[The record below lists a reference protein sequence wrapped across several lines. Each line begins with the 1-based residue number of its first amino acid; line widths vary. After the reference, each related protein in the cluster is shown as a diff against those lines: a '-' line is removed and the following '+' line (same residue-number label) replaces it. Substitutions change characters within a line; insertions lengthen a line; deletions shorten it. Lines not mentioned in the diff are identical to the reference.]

1 MASLI
6 PGFEYDIFISYRQK
20 DNKHDGW
27 VTDFVNSLKGEL
39 ESTFKE
45 EISVYFDINPH
56 DGILETHDVDA
67 SLKEKLKCLVFIPVI
82 SHTYCDSHSFAW
94 EHEFKA
100 FITQASLDRFG
111 LKITLHSGNVAN
123 RILPVRIHELDPEDR
138 DMVENELGGTLRAID
153 FIYKEPGVNR
163 PLTPADD
170 ENKNLCGT
178 KYRNQINKTANAVKD
193 IISSL
198 QPEQP
203 LTHKE
208 RPFKRE
214 LREESEA
221 KKTDAGG
228 AIKKSSVKWR
238 QKGILLMTVLL
249 IMAGF
254 YATYKFSG
262 TDPGLGRHRE
272 KSIAVLPFEQFG
284 DDKENMWLGDAIAA
298 ELINQLSNI
307 RVFSLRPINA
317 VLRYKGNLKNFPE
330 IGKEVNANYI
340 IEGSYL
346 KIDEKFRISV
356 NLIDAKKNEQI
367 WGKTYEPAWA
377 DMSEMHADIAEQIAS
392 NLKTVP
398 LPEEKAKIEKNPT
411 KNAAAYMNYL
421 SANVESQ
428 KALSYY
434 FSGNQFI
441 DSLNLT
447 SNFSSA
453 ILMYDR
459 AIKDDPNFALAY
471 AKRSIARSW
480 GLHTGQLDESHIDK
494 CKADADKAFE
504 IEKDLVEAQVALG
517 FYYYY
522 CTENYQEAIAH
533 FTKATEMDPDNY
545 QPPFYMAMVYRKT
558 GDWKKSQELITKV
571 IEKEPQDA
579 LALINIGISFT
590 YMHSYDT
597 AVTYY
602 RKAIDAM
609 PGWSGPYS
617 SLVEVLVLKYGNTIE
632 ARKVLD
638 TSLVRTGER
647 HEYLRVL
654 MYIYEGRYPDALK
667 ELKSSTDEE
676 LGYPGLRYLA
686 SGWLYRLLNDQHM
699 ARAYNDSAVVVY
711 KQMIMDNPENY
722 YAYSSCGLAY
732 AGSGNVTD
740 ALIEGKTAV
749 ELASDDPVTKSD
761 MIINLGK
768 IYIMTGDIVNATRQ
782 VDFLLNNPSSFS
794 LNFMKVDP
802 DWKKL
807 AESPEFKAMTGKRTG
822 TR

>member
-1 MASLI
+1 MASLV

-27 VTDFVNSLKGEL
+27 VTDFVGNLRGEL

-67 SLKEKLKCLVFIPVI
+67 SLKEKLKCLIFIPVI
-82 SHTYCDSHSFAW
+82 SHTYCDSNSFAW

-111 LKITLHSGNVAN
+111 LKVTLHSGNVAN

-138 DMVENELGGTLRAID
+138 EMVENELGGTLRAID

-178 KYRNQINKTANAVKD
+178 KYRNQINKTANAVKE

-214 LREESEA
+214 LREEPVA
-221 KKTDAGG
+221 KKTDTRG
-228 AIKKSSVKWR
+228 AFKKSSVSWLQR
-238 QKGILLMTVLL
+238 GILLMTVLL

-254 YATYKFSG
+254 YAIYKFSG
-262 TDPGLGRHRE
+262 SEAGSGRHRE

-284 DDKENMWLGDAIAA
+284 DDKENIWLGDAIAM

-307 RVFSLRPINA
+307 SVFSLRPINA

-330 IGKEVNANYI
+330 IGREVNANYI

-346 KIDEKFRISV
+346 KTDEKFRISV
-356 NLIDAKKNEQI
+356 NLIDARKNEQI

-411 KNAAAYMNYL
+411 KNAVAYMNYL

-453 ILMYDR
+453 VMMYDK
-459 AIKDDPNFALAY
+459 AIRNDPGFALAY

-480 GLHTGQLDESHIDK
+480 GLHTGQLDESNIDK

-504 IEKDLVEAQVALG
+504 LDKDLADAQVALG

-522 CTENYQEAIAH
+522 CTEDYQKAITH
-533 FTKATEMDPDNY
+533 FRAAEEMDPGNY
-545 QPPFYMAMVYRKT
+545 QPAFYMAMVYRKT
-558 GDWKKSQELITKV
+558 GDWKQSQDLIEKV
-571 IEKEPQDA
+571 IEKEPQEA
-579 LALINIGISFT
+579 LILINIGISYT

-597 AVTYY
+597 AVKFY

-609 PGWSGPYS
+609 PGWSGPYIS
-617 SLVEVLVLKYGNTIE
+617 VIECLILKDGNTIE
-632 ARKVLD
+632 ARKVLE
-638 TSLVRTGER
+638 TAIARTGER
-647 HEYLRVL
+647 LQSYKILL
-654 MYIYEGRYPDALK
+654 NIYEGKYRDALK
-667 ELKSSTDEE
+667 ELQSSSDEDF
-676 LGYPGLRYLA
+676 GSPGLRYMTAGLVYK
-686 SGWLYRLLNDQHM
+686 LINDQVTGSM
-699 ARAYNDSAVVVY
+699 YYDSAQVVF
-711 KQMIMDNPENY
+711 KQMIVENPNDC
-722 YAYSSCGLAY
+722 YAYSCSGIVY
-732 AGSGNVTD
+732 AGLGDKTD
-740 ALIEGKTAV
+740 ALIAGKTAV
-749 ELASDDPVTKSD
+749 ELASDDALTKSD

-768 IYIMTGDIVNATRQ
+768 IYVMTGDNVNAVRQ
-782 VDFLLNNPSSFS
+782 VDYLINNPSSFS
-794 LNFMKVDP
+794 LNLMKVDP

-807 AESPEFKAMTGKRTG
+807 AESHEFKETTGKKTG
-822 TR
+822 AR

>member
-1 MASLI
+1 MASLV

-20 DNKHDGW
+20 DNKHDSW
-27 VTDFVNSLKGEL
+27 VTEFVNNLRGEL

-67 SLKEKLKCLVFIPVI
+67 SLKEKLKCLIFIPVI
-82 SHTYCDSHSFAW
+82 SHTYCDSNSFAW

-100 FITQASLDRFG
+100 FIRQASLDRFG
-111 LKITLHSGNVAN
+111 LKVTLHNGNVGS
-123 RILPVRIHELDPEDR
+123 RVLPVRIHEIDPGDR
-138 DMVENELGGTLRAID
+138 EMVENELGGTLRAID

-170 ENKNLCGT
+170 ENKNLSGT
-178 KYRNQINKTANAVKD
+178 KYRNQINKTANAVKE

-203 LTHKE
+203 LPHKE
-208 RPFKRE
+208 KPLKRE
-214 LREESEA
+214 LREETEA
-221 KKTDAGG
+221 KKTGAGDATR
-228 AIKKSSVKWR
+228 KSSLKWR
-238 QKGILLMTVLL
+238 KRGILLTTVLL
-249 IMAGF
+249 IMTGF
-254 YATYKFSG
+254 YAIYKLAG
-262 TDPGLGRHRE
+262 NDAGLGNHRE

-284 DDKENMWLGDAIAA
+284 NDKENIWLGDAIAA

-346 KIDEKFRISV
+346 KTGEKFRISV
-356 NLIDAKKNEQI
+356 NLVDARKNEQI

-377 DMSEMHADIAEQIAS
+377 DMSAMHADIAEQIAS

-398 LPEEKAKIEKNPT
+398 LPEEKAKIEKSPT
-411 KNAAAYMNYL
+411 KNAVAYMNYL

-428 KALSYY
+428 KAISFY

-453 ILMYDR
+453 IVMYDR
-459 AIKDDPNFALAY
+459 AIGNDPNFALAY

-480 GLHTGQLDESHIDK
+480 GLHTGQLDETQIEK
-494 CKADADKAFE
+494 CKADADRALELDKNLA
-504 IEKDLVEAQVALG
+504 DAQVALG

-522 CTENYQEAIAH
+522 CTEDYQEAITH
-533 FTKATEMDPDNY
+533 FRKAAEMEPGNY
-545 QPPFYMAMVYRKT
+545 QPTFYMAMVYRKT
-558 GDWKKSQELITKV
+558 GDWKQSRVLIEKV
-571 IEKEPQDA
+571 IEKNPQEA
-579 LALINIGISFT
+579 LILINIGISYT

-597 AVTYY
+597 AATFY

-609 PGWSGPYS
+609 PGWSGPYI
-617 SLVEVLVLKYGNTIE
+617 SLIDALILKYGNTIE

-638 TSLVRTGER
+638 TLIARTGER
-647 HEYLRVL
+647 QQSYKIKLN
-654 MYIYEGRYPDALK
+654 IYEGKYRDALK
-667 ELKSSTDEE
+667 ELQSSSDEDFE
-676 LGYPGLRYLA
+676 SSDQRYITA
-686 SGWLYRLLNDQHM
+686 GEVYRLVNDLVT
-699 ARAYNDSAVVVY
+699 AGKYNDSALIVY
-711 KQMIMDNPENY
+711 KQRIMEDPNDC
-722 YAYSSCGLAY
+722 YAYSCAGLVY
-732 AGSGNVTD
+732 ASTGNKTD
-740 ALIEGKTAV
+740 ALIAGKTAV
-749 ELASDDPVTKSD
+749 ELASDDALTKSD
-761 MIINLGK
+761 MIIYLGK
-768 IYIMTGDIVNATRQ
+768 IYVMTGDFVNAARQ
-782 VDFLLNNPSSFS
+782 ADFLLNNPSVFS
-794 LNFMKVDP
+794 LNYMKVDP
-802 DWKKL
+802 DWIKL
-807 AESPEFKAMTGKRTG
+807 AESPEFKAMTGNKTG